1 MKTNCITH
9 RCIRKTCG
17 HVWARE
23 YEGTPKSDKEGLSR
37 TTSEDHHN
45 PSAQILFVITCLG
58 KGKSV
63 TEKKRKGGLDC
74 PHCQKHIDAAIVARA
89 MFSAGH
95 WENTGRKKILRLC
108 PKGCGKEFG
117 AREMKAH
124 IPRCDGPPAAPPA
137 PLPRPR
143 TIANR

>member
-1 MKTNCITH
+1 MTNSSAILAITSDSP
-9 RCIRKTCG
+9 RNNSPGQLRKPIIIPLHKCYLCKA
-17 HVWARE
+17 VWA
-23 YEGTPKSDKEGLSR
+23 
-37 TTSEDHHN
+37 
-45 PSAQILFVITCLG
+45 
-58 KGKSV
+58 KGKNM

-95 WENTGRKKILRLC
+95 WENTGRKKILRPC

-137 PLPRPR
+137 PHPR
-143 TIANR
+143 TGTRR